1 MGTEVIGR
9 HSSSEVVE
17 RGAHKV
23 FTLQEHSTAVVIR
36 RVLHSEVRSEVQ
48 DGNPW
53 TQLTTTSGTARN
65 E

>member
-36 RVLHSEVRSEVQ
+36 RVLHSEVQ

-53 TQLTTTSGTARN
+53 TQLSTTSGTARN